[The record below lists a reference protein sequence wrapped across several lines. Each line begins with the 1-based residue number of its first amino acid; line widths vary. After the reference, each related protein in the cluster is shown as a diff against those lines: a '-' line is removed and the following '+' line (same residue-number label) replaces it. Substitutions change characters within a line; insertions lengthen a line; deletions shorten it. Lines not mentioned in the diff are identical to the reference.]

1 MLICKTK
8 MKSDNN
14 ENKSTIAIESF
25 LKNLSRSV
33 GKEDKIENED
43 QLRLAQGRQK
53 MDHRE
58 RRLEA
63 DLEKSR
69 NKVEELKTDRS
80 LKKRVALAV
89 FSLLFV
95 ETSALFVILFF
106 QGFSF
111 QDFMINNTTLN
122 IFAPA
127 TILQISSMAIII
139 TKYLFST
146 KR

>member
-8 MKSDNN
+8 IKSDNN

-69 NKVEELKTDRS
+69 NQVEELKTDRS

-95 ETSALFVILFF
+95 ETSALFVILF
-106 QGFSF
+106 
-111 QDFMINNTTLN
+111 
-122 IFAPA
+122 
-127 TILQISSMAIII
+127 
-139 TKYLFST
+139 
-146 KR
+146 